1 MAAGYDDRVNRRLLL
16 LVLGAWL
23 GPACTP
29 VCTGATCADRF
40 SLADLRGVVAA
51 SGDLNP
57 AAAAGH
63 IAGQVDEGRL
73 RSFARVGDG
82 ALLVGLPDAS
92 KVQLYSGA
100 FYLGSDDVE
109 LDGSPGSGFGA
120 SVGSATQ
127 LVIGAPQVG
136 DGPSLPS
143 VGRVYVFPFDRPS
156 ALTTLSDA
164 SQVVDGELAADGFGS
179 TVAACGDID
188 GDGSPDVVAA
198 APAAHDL
205 SGRVVLIP
213 GGSTAESAADLAGW
227 DGDAPGAALGT
238 ALACGDFDGDGLDD
252 AVIGEPY
259 ADGVAGP
266 GAGAVLI
273 IGAAGELFRL
283 EGGHD
288 NAYLG
293 ASLAI
298 ADVDAD
304 GIPDLIVGA
313 TGRPAADAAADDLAG
328 AVHVYNGGRLRNAA
342 AGEPSVL
349 GLGEDA
355 VIVGQDERAR
365 TGSSVAAGDVDGD
378 GVGDVLVGAPGTNTG
393 AAATGAQT
401 GAIFVLNG
409 PFGGGLHPAQRDE
422 RGLDDAALV
431 IRGTRV
437 YERVG
442 EVAALVNLDGAD
454 GDDVLFTT
462 REEE

>member
-1 MAAGYDDRVNRRLLL
+1 M
-16 LVLGAWL
+16 
-23 GPACTP
+23 
-29 VCTGATCADRF
+29 CTGATCADSF

-51 SGDLNP
+51 SGELNP
-57 AAAAGH
+57 DAAEGH
-63 IAGQVDEGRL
+63 IAGQVGEGRL

-82 ALLVGLPDAS
+82 ALLVGVPAAS

-100 FYLGSDDVE
+100 FDLGSDDVE
-109 LDGSPGSGFGA
+109 LDGSPGDAFGA
-120 SVGSATQ
+120 SVSSATQ
-127 LVIGAPQVG
+127 LVVGAPQVG

-143 VGRVYVFPFDRPS
+143 IGRVYVFPFDRPS
-156 ALTTLSDA
+156 TLSTPSDA
-164 SQVVDGELAADGFGS
+164 SQVVDGEFAADGLGS
-179 TVAACGDID
+179 VVAACGDID
-188 GDGSPDVVAA
+188 GDGLSDALAA
-198 APAAHDL
+198 APNARDL
-205 SGRVVLIP
+205 TGRVVLIP
-213 GGSTAESAADLAGW
+213 GGSDATSAAELAGW

-259 ADGVAGP
+259 ADGEAGP
-266 GAGAVLI
+266 GAGAVRI
-273 IGAAGELFRL
+273 IGVAGELFRL

-293 ASLAI
+293 ASLAVG
-298 ADVDAD
+298 DVDAD
-304 GIPDLIVGA
+304 GVADLIVGA
-313 TGRPAADAAADDLAG
+313 TGRPAPGSASDDLAG

-342 AGEPSVL
+342 AGVPSAL

-355 VIVGQDERAR
+355 VIVGIDERGR
-365 TGSSVAAGDVDGD
+365 TGASVAAGDVDGD

-422 RGLDDAALV
+422 RGLDAASLV

-442 EVAALVNLDGAD
+442 EVATLVNLDGAG